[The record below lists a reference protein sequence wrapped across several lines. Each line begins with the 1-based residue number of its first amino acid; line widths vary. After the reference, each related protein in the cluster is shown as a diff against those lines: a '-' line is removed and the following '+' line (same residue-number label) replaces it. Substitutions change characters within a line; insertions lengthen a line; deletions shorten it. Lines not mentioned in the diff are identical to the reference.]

1 MENKFNISSKSTI
14 NTTKNINIKH
24 IVAVTSSGHTD
35 NLFIDTEYISIICVN
50 QSSDFSNLG
59 KNEAMDDIMK
69 YIISKGFK
77 VFTTSYVLS
86 GDEQGVKK
94 SIETAVMV

>member
-1 MENKFNISSKSTI
+1 
-14 NTTKNINIKH
+14 
-24 IVAVTSSGHTD
+24 
-35 NLFIDTEYISIICVN
+35 
-50 QSSDFSNLG
+50 
-59 KNEAMDDIMK
+59 MDDIMK

-94 SIETAVMV
+94 SIETAVMVQMQELYLR